1 MSTDN
6 KQVHVSPEI
15 RGSIG
20 REIMSVLNACTINMS
35 AEQTLRE
42 LQLAVERLTFGSE
55 NIGEDMSMS
64 DIDTILGGDVSTG
77 MTTFIAWLHRRNAV
91 RLLFGEN
98 GRLLLSFCVRYYRN
112 IQQVRCSTPIPLRES
127 FRIKL
132 LTQLRILYPEPI
144 NIIFETEPS
153 LVAGCVIDDG
163 HKRIDM
169 SLKSKVPVLVNK
181 YVEATKPVRSVPN
194 ES

>member
-6 KQVHVSPEI
+6 KHTHVSPEV

-35 AEQTLRE
+35 SEQTLRE
-42 LQLAVERLTFGSE
+42 LQLTVERLTFASE
-55 NIGEDMSMS
+55 NIGEDMSMT
-64 DIDTILGGDVSTG
+64 DVDTILGGDVSPGT
-77 MTTFIAWLHRRNAV
+77 MSFIAWLHKRNAI

-98 GRLLLSFCVRYYRN
+98 GRMLLSFCVRYYRN
-112 IQQVRCSTPIPLRES
+112 VQQVRCSTPIPLRES

-144 NIIFETEPS
+144 NIIFETVPS
-153 LVAGCVIDDG
+153 LVAGCIIDDG
-163 HKRIDM
+163 HKRVDM
-169 SLKSKVPVLVNK
+169 SLQSKIPKLVSQ
-181 YVEATKPVRSVPN
+181 YVDATRPVRTAPH